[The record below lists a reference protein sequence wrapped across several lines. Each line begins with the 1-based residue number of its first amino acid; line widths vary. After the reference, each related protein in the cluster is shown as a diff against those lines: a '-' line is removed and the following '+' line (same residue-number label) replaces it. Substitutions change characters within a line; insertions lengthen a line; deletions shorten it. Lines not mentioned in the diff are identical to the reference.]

1 MILIFISVEFF
12 DNFIITSG
20 FLDRQ
25 GRHGRISY
33 AAQGRQETL
42 HRLFPLP
49 VITLLLLFPWLAQ
62 GNKITNGKYTPGS
75 VENSVERHL
84 TS

>member
-1 MILIFISVEFF
+1 MILTFISVEFF

-25 GRHGRISY
+25 GRHGRISC
-33 AAQGRQETL
+33 AAEGKQETL

-49 VITLLLLFPWLAQ
+49 VLTLLFTCIKEIRLAQ

-75 VENSVERHL
+75 VEK
-84 TS
+84 